1 MVRKLN
7 SFYGLIKSLKSFR
20 YFFKRADILLFDGG
34 RQVNIDGGKYN
45 PTTLAFIRS
54 LSEKYTVTI
63 VDMNGLVEKSYYPG
77 VEVIDISKFL
87 SIFRILSRLVSK
99 KKWNRYINKIQSKIF
114 KDYDKVVNLDSIF
127 SNVYTHQFI
136 VAFFT
141 KLLHKVKKYKVMIYS
156 DNASHSMSINYARK
170 NNIITI
176 DYQHSI
182 VSKLNILYS
191 HPSTLTQAGR
201 SYLSEYIFSYGSF
214 WLKYFNQY
222 YKVYPV
228 GSFQQELVLNQSKDI
243 EKDRG
248 CITIVSG
255 ILSRKILVEV
265 ALFISKANPS
275 LKIFYKLRP
284 EEYDNWSD
292 KYPEEI
298 KLNKKISFIDNNT
311 QELHYYLKK
320 SEYVIGINSTVLI
333 EALPFSKVIIY
344 NHGWSDEMKDI
355 IEAGYA
361 LEANDFNEVV
371 RIIKNNEEPLK
382 NSISEDFFK
391 SNVQSNICSV
401 VSQLI

>member
-1 MVRKLN
+1 MKITEKDIKKFHSFESLNNLDDLKYKDKNLWPVIRYAVFYYIISDHYLYKNNKKVVRKLN

-182 VSKLNILYS
+182 VSKLNI
-191 HPSTLTQAGR
+191 
-201 SYLSEYIFSYGSF
+201 
-214 WLKYFNQY
+214 
-222 YKVYPV
+222 
-228 GSFQQELVLNQSKDI
+228 
-243 EKDRG
+243 
-248 CITIVSG
+248 
-255 ILSRKILVEV
+255 
-265 ALFISKANPS
+265 
-275 LKIFYKLRP
+275 
-284 EEYDNWSD
+284 
-292 KYPEEI
+292 
-298 KLNKKISFIDNNT
+298 
-311 QELHYYLKK
+311 
-320 SEYVIGINSTVLI
+320 
-333 EALPFSKVIIY
+333 
-344 NHGWSDEMKDI
+344 
-355 IEAGYA
+355 
-361 LEANDFNEVV
+361 
-371 RIIKNNEEPLK
+371 
-382 NSISEDFFK
+382 
-391 SNVQSNICSV
+391 
-401 VSQLI
+401 